1 MPFTVAEAFEIA
13 RHIERNGATFYRGAA
28 AIFTNPDLRK
38 LLVHLAEWETE
49 HEQTFSVM
57 KKQIAGSNIASTSFG
72 SEETLPDPKVMAGLA
87 VFGIRPDPT
96 EELNGKEDQATILRK
111 AVAKEKD
118 SIVFYNGLK
127 DFLSDAADRDQVDR
141 IIAEEMQ
148 HIRILQ
154 ESLNQNT
161 TIRSQKNE
169 KI

>member
-1 MPFTVAEAFEIA
+1 MPYNVAEAFEIA
-13 RHIERNGATFYRGAA
+13 EQIERNGATFYRGAA
-28 AIFTNPDLRK
+28 AIFNDPDLGK
-38 LLVHLAEWETE
+38 LFVRLAEWETE
-49 HEQTFSVM
+49 HEQTFSAM
-57 KKQIAGSNIASTSFG
+57 KTQIAGPNSSSTSFG
-72 SEETLPDPKVMAGLA
+72 SEEPLPDPKVMAGLA

-154 ESLNQNT
+154 ESLNQN
-161 TIRSQKNE
+161 INKE
-169 KI
+169 PKK